1 MHIAAAQ
8 ASPLPVPQ
16 DPGLLL
22 AELETLTERAAVL
35 RAQLAQ
41 AAPAMARRPGW
52 PIRRVGDAPPRP
64 GGRG

>member
-1 MHIAAAQ
+1 LHIAAFA
-8 ASPLPVPQ
+8 PTLPVPQ

-64 GGRG
+64 GGGG